1 VEREKLND
9 AVVDFQ
15 LEFIDGV
22 FFLEDAAGERLVGF
36 QNGVNGLVNGALG
49 EAAHPEQALFQFVEI
64 FFEMTFHETL
74 PKTLKAKQQ
83 IPPASAGSE

>member
-1 VEREKLND
+1 VESEKLND

-36 QNGVNGLVNGALG
+36 ENGVDGLVNGAFG

-64 FFEMTFHETL
+64 FFKMAFHEVL
-74 PKTLKAKQQ
+74 
-83 IPPASAGSE
+83 SSG